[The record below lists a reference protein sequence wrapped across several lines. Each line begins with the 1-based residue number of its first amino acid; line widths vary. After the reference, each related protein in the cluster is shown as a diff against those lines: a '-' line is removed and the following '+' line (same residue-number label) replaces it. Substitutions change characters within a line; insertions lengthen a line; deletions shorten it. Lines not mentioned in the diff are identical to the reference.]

1 MSQSPIDDAVERTQD
16 PSGTAVASPSVPLG
30 FSTPTEA
37 DEADVVEQATDVPID
52 EDEYR

>member
-1 MSQSPIDDAVERTQD
+1 MSQSPADDVVERTQD
-16 PSGTAVASPSVPLG
+16 PTGTAAASPSVPFG
-30 FSTPTEA
+30 FPTPSEA